1 MPFRNMEIFALS
13 SLISLLRINRKFVL
27 SGARLKCVLLD
38 FWSCDIPCSKSWHTH
53 VTHIRLRWKSCL
65 CGQLL
70 FWIACTPHL
79 FMFTRDLVVWNHI
92 VQSQFADLNVG
103 TETSSFWGTYQSVR
117 KKHNCIWSLFF
128 LSQWR
133 TLAPG
138 NHAKWDCINEFY
150 FNSSVS
156 VYTCP
161 PKMLASFAGCLM
173 QVICFCVWWTEM
185 GPTVWCRQGVANLLV
200 MPECQSCLDEICW

>member
-1 MPFRNMEIFALS
+1 MKIFALS
-13 SLISLLRINRKFVL
+13 SLILLLRINRKFVL
-27 SGARLKCVLLD
+27 SGARLKCVLPH

-53 VTHIRLRWKSCL
+53 VTHIRLCWKSCL

-79 FMFTRDLVVWNHI
+79 FMFTQDLVVWNHI
-92 VQSQFADLNVG
+92 VQLQFADMNVG
-103 TETSSFWGTYQSVR
+103 TETSSFWGTYQPVR

-128 LSQWR
+128 
-133 TLAPG
+133 
-138 NHAKWDCINEFY
+138 FY
-150 FNSSVS
+150 LNGGHWCQEIVLNGIVSMSFTSIPVS

-200 MPECQSCLDEICW
+200 LPEYQSCLDEICW